1 MGVKRIPPDSLKGD
15 LQNFSLKMIQ
25 IIPSI
30 LIYDNKVVR
39 LQQGDY
45 GKVTYYDKSP
55 VDLAMEFEDHGIKV
69 VHLVDI
75 DGSKRGSPLNYHV
88 LEAIVGH
95 TNLKVDFTGGIN
107 TDGDISKAYEYGASY
122 ITAAT
127 LAARNPEL
135 FGSWIISYGREK
147 ITLGADF
154 LNGKIAIRGW
164 VTKTE
169 IDLFDHIDHFY
180 SRGLKYVKITD
191 IARNG
196 LLEGPAFD
204 LYEKMTERFPNIQ
217 ILAAGGVRSVEDIE
231 RLDDLGVF
239 AVIIGKAFYEGVL
252 NLKDLDKFTVES

>member
-1 MGVKRIPPDSLKGD
+1 
-15 LQNFSLKMIQ
+15 MIQ

-30 LIYDNKVVR
+30 LILNKKVVR

-45 GKVTYYDKSP
+45 DKVTFYDKSP
-55 VDLAMEFEDHGIKV
+55 IDLAREFEDHGIKV

-75 DGSKRGSPLNYHV
+75 DGSKRGSPLNCHI

-107 TDGDISKAYEYGASY
+107 TDGDINKAYEYGASY

-127 LAARNPEL
+127 LAARNPQL
-135 FGSWIISYGREK
+135 FDSWIISYGREK
-147 ITLGADF
+147 ITLGADY

-180 SRGLKYVKITD
+180 SRGLKYVKTTD
-191 IARNG
+191 ISRNG

-204 LYEKMTERFPNIQ
+204 LYEQMTEKFPNVQ
-217 ILAAGGVRSVEDIE
+217 ILAAGGVRNVDDIE
-231 RLDDLGVF
+231 RLNELGIF

-252 NLKDLDKFTVES
+252 NLKDLEKFTSEP